1 MSENYE
7 SIYAL
12 IKRIEK
18 LEGKLKEVAGK
29 VSDFQINQSVLAGRI
44 FDLEEKERERARKE
58 FD

>member
-7 SIYAL
+7 SIQAL
-12 IKRIEK
+12 IKRIER
-18 LEGKLKEVAGK
+18 LEGKLKEVAEK
-29 VSDFQINQSVLAGRI
+29 VSNFQINQSVIAGRL